1 MGWLSS
7 SREAARIVSDCR
19 IMVSSTRCATLGGL
33 LLITQGSAPP
43 VTRAA
48 YSFVRGVYVLQST
61 KEASELLRT
70 PCMRTSMRRHCL
82 SRPTWR
88 SLCGERNYSVLRAM
102 LLFALVV
109 SLLSSD
115 SVHRMRSVFS
125 GSTKVLLSSER
136 SFLLEGWTKFAWR
149 SHLML
154 DPKRIRAREAV
165 LSLPSGS
172 SRFRSSP
179 PL

>member
-1 MGWLSS
+1 MDPLTMFSCTFRHDTTLQQHRLLS
-7 SREAARIVSDCR
+7 
-19 IMVSSTRCATLGGL
+19 
-33 LLITQGSAPP
+33 
-43 VTRAA
+43 VTANVTEP
-48 YSFVRGVYVLQST
+48 SG
-61 KEASELLRT
+61 E
-70 PCMRTSMRRHCL
+70 RTSMRRHCL